1 MEGDQGGWGENLNV
15 LQKCCVYVRA
25 LEMTVEAWV
34 FILMVL
40 PLLRACLEHLS

>member
-1 MEGDQGGWGENLNV
+1 MA
-15 LQKCCVYVRA
+15 QKCCISVRA

-34 FILMVL
+34 FILRML